1 MTTKCRVCG
10 TEIVKFF
17 SLGDMPLVNAF
28 RKKKNNTEKK
38 YDLSIGFCP
47 KCYLVQL
54 MQHVSPSELFED
66 YVYFSSVT
74 QSILAHSKKASSNFI
89 DRFDLGSKNLVME
102 VGSNDGVHLQFY
114 KEKGIQVL
122 GIDPAKNIAKI
133 ANEKGIKT
141 LPEFFSLNLAMELV
155 NEGVKADLFY
165 GANVSAH
172 VPRIVD
178 FAKGVKAVLKEKG
191 TAIFES
197 PYLMGLLEN
206 KFDTIYHEH
215 VFYYSLIAL
224 QNLYRKVGLE
234 IYDIEFVEMQGG
246 SLRIFLSHP
255 GIYKVSQRVKK
266 LASKE
271 INLKLNKI
279 SPYRKMNKNIEKLK
293 KDIVALFEKLKKE
306 GKSIAAYSAPA
317 KGVILINYFGVRK
330 YLDFIVDKSKAKQ
343 GLYVPGTD
351 MKVLPTER
359 IMKEKPDYL
368 LVLCWN
374 IIDEVVRQMGEYE
387 ETGGKLIVP
396 IPSIKII

>member
-1 MTTKCRVCG
+1 MITKCRVCDI
-10 TEIVKFF
+10 EIIKFF
-17 SLGDMPLVNAF
+17 SLGNMPLVNAF
-28 RKKKNNTEKK
+28 RRKKNTVEKK

-47 KCYLVQL
+47 NCYLVQL
-54 MQHVSPSELFED
+54 MKHVSPSELFED

-74 QSILAHSKKASSNFI
+74 QSILVHSKKASGQFI
-89 DRFDLGSKNLVME
+89 GRFNLGSKNLVME

-141 LPEFFSLNLAMELV
+141 LPEFFSLSLARKLV
-155 NEGVKADLFY
+155 NKNVKADLFY

-172 VPRIVD
+172 VPQIVD
-178 FAKGVKAVLKEKG
+178 FAKGVKTVLEDKG

-224 QNLYRKVGLE
+224 QNLYKKVGLE

-255 GIYKVSQRVKK
+255 GVYKISQNVKK
-266 LASKE
+266 LVAQE
-271 INLKLNKI
+271 ISFGLNKI
-279 SPYRKMNKNIEKLK
+279 GPYRKMNKNIEKLK
-293 KDIVALFEKLKKE
+293 KDIVYLLEKLKKE

-317 KGVILINYFGVRK
+317 KGVILLNYFGVRK

-343 GLYVPGTD
+343 GLFVPGTD
-351 MKVLPTER
+351 MEVLSTDK
-359 IMKEKPDYL
+359 IIEKNPDYL

-374 IIDEVVRQMGEYE
+374 IIDEVVKQMGEYKKM
-387 ETGGKLIVP
+387 GGKLIIP
-396 IPSIKII
+396 IPAIKII